1 MISNNFLFL
10 RDNFPLK
17 IRNEINE
24 SNIINIFDSFAKN
37 SICYFCSK
45 PSITIQKFIYS
56 NKVLFYCAN
65 CLSPNIDISFN
76 INEGYLNIIYVMF
89 SEYINSNKNTI
100 NNDLFLHYYSYLL
113 MADEVNLKNNK
124 TKLLISNSFI
134 FESIFSYTF
143 DKSIWDVNEDDLNK
157 IHNLIVFV

>member
-1 MISNNFLFL
+1 MISNNFFFL

-45 PSITIQKFIYS
+45 PSITIRNYIYS

-65 CLSPNIDISFN
+65 CRSPNIDISFN
-76 INEGYLNIIYVMF
+76 TNEGYLNIIHVMF